1 MLLPALPPSF
11 PVRETSRGIVT
22 VQMVDVE
29 GVNLEPW
36 QTARWL
42 LNASG
47 GLCLPLVPR
56 RGADFAQ
63 ILRRILAE
71 LERIL
76 AI

>member
-1 MLLPALPPSF
+1 LLLPALPPSF

-56 RGADFAQ
+56 SRFAQ